1 MVIVFVVDGLRPDS
15 IDAAD
20 TPTLHRLRAEG
31 VSFEASHAAFPTV
44 TRVNAAVLATGHH
57 PGATGILGNTMYVR
71 DVDPARAFSNDD
83 WRNLVRVDRTT
94 GGRAVLVPSLAER
107 LQARRLTFAAVG
119 SGSTGSSWLLN
130 PSAARGVGILVNGYL
145 EPGTLVAYPPAANA
159 EILRRFGAAP
169 AKGGRTD
176 AYDASVDWTETVLRE
191 YVLPTL
197 TPDVVINWLTEP
209 DHMQHAQSVGSPEAR
224 ASIRNGDRHLGL
236 VLKTLETLGR
246 AEGTNV
252 FVVSDHGFGLNTY
265 AVNVTRELIDGGLK
279 TAPDSDDVV
288 VASSGQAIG
297 LYVKDGAGERVQKIV
312 AFLQSREWIGV
323 IFTAPQRADTPADP
337 QGSVEGTF
345 SLALINAYHAER
357 GPDVLF
363 TFPWTSA
370 RNAYGVQG
378 TDVGN
383 TTGPTGPL
391 IGTTSDHGSMSPW
404 TVRNTILAWG
414 PAFKRGV
421 RVRVPAG
428 TVDVVPTILRLMG
441 VETTGLDGRVLHE
454 ALEGGPDEEQVTVD
468 TRAYSVQAG
477 AGAYRAVVQISEV
490 DGRRYVDKGWRVT
503 P

>member
-57 PGATGILGNTMYVR
+57 PGATGILGNTMYFR
-71 DVDPARAFSNDD
+71 EVDPARAFSNDD
-83 WRNLVRVDRTT
+83 WKNLVRVDQATD
-94 GGRAVLVPSLAER
+94 GRAVLVPSLAER

-176 AYDASVDWTETVLRE
+176 AYDASVDWTETVLRG

-246 AEGTNV
+246 VEGTNV

-288 VASSGQAIG
+288 VASNGQAIG

-345 SLALINAYHAER
+345 SLALINAYHADR
-357 GPDVLF
+357 GPDILF

-428 TVDVVPTILRLMG
+428 TVDVAPTVLRLMG

-490 DGRRYVDKGWRVT
+490 DGRRYVGKGWRVT

>member
-1 MVIVFVVDGLRPDS
+1 
-15 IDAAD
+15 
-20 TPTLHRLRAEG
+20 
-31 VSFEASHAAFPTV
+31 
-44 TRVNAAVLATGHH
+44 
-57 PGATGILGNTMYVR
+57 MYFR
-71 DVDPARAFSNDD
+71 EVDPARAFSNDD
-83 WRNLVRVDRTT
+83 WKNLARVDQATD
-94 GGRAVLVPSLAER
+94 GRAVLVPSLAER

-130 PSAARGVGILVNGYL
+130 PRAARGIGVLVNGYL
-145 EPGTLVAYPPAANA
+145 EPGTLVAHPPAANT

-176 AYDASVDWTETVLRE
+176 AYDAAVDWTQTVLRE
-191 YVLPTL
+191 YVLPAL

-209 DHMQHAQSVGSPEAR
+209 DHMQHAQSVGSPQAR
-224 ASIRNGDRHLGL
+224 ASIRNDDRHIGL

-246 AEGTNV
+246 AGATNV

-288 VASSGQAIG
+288 MASSGQAIG
-297 LYVKDGAGERVQKIV
+297 LYVKDRGAERVQKIV

-323 IFTAPQRADTPADP
+323 IFTAPRRVGDP
-337 QGSVEGTF
+337 IDPHGSVDGTF
-345 SLALINAYHAER
+345 SLALINAYHADR
-357 GPDVLF
+357 APDVLF

-370 RNAYGVQG
+370 RNAYGAHG
-378 TDVGN
+378 TDVSN

-414 PAFKRGV
+414 PAFKRGA

-428 TVDVVPTILRLMG
+428 NVDVAPTILALMG
-441 VETTGLDGRVLHE
+441 LPTTGVDGRVLHE
-454 ALEGGPDEEQVTVD
+454 ALADGPDEEQVAMDMRAHTVEG
-468 TRAYSVQAG
+468 SV
-477 AGAYRAVVQISEV
+477 GAYRAVIQISEV
-490 DGRRYVDKGWRVT
+490 DGRRYVDKGWRIR
-503 P
+503 